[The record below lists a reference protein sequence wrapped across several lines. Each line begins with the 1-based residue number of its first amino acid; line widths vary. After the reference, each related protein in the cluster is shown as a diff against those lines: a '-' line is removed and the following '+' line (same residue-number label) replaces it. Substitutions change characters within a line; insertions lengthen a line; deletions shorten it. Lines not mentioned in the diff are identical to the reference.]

1 MTKRQGFTLVELM
14 IVMVISALVGTAIV
28 RLFVSQ
34 AQFFDRQTQSR
45 ESRTVSRGA
54 LNILMS
60 DLRMVET
67 TGGVESATM
76 DALVVRVPYAFGV
89 VCVSTLA
96 ATTISRLPLDE
107 SLYPNAIFGG
117 YAWLDANG
125 VYTYVPSIAAPT
137 LGASA
142 NCTNASI
149 TTLAKGAVL
158 ELAPGTAGAPVA
170 SPVFLYQTVTYEF
183 RDSDVVP
190 GRLALWRTAAGGAE
204 EELIA
209 PFDEGARFRFFVNNQ
224 ATAQD
229 APPGA
234 GEQLRGVELV
244 LPGASERRA
253 VGTQAY
259 ATTDLTTAVFFKNR
273 LN

>member
-1 MTKRQGFTLVELM
+1 MRIRHGFTLVELM

-34 AQFFDRQTQSR
+34 ATFFDRQAQSR

-67 TGGVESATM
+67 SQGIVSATE
-76 DALVVRVPYAFGV
+76 DALVVRVPYGFGV
-89 VCVSTLA
+89 VCASSLVV
-96 ATTISRLPLDE
+96 TTISRLPLDE
-107 SLYPNAIFGG
+107 SLYPDEVFAG
-117 YAWLDANG
+117 YAWVDGNG
-125 VYTYVPSIAAPT
+125 TYTYVPANSIPT
-137 LGASA
+137 LGATA
-142 NCTNASI
+142 NCDAASI
-149 TTLAKGAVL
+149 TTLAGGEVL
-158 ELAPGTAGAPVA
+158 QLTPGTAGAPAA
-170 SPVFLYQTVTYEF
+170 SPVFMYQTVTYEF
-183 RDSDVVP
+183 RESVDVP
-190 GRLALWRTAAGGAE
+190 GRIALWRSVTGGAA

-209 PFDEGARFRFFVNNQ
+209 PFGESARFRFFLNDL

-234 GEQLRGVELV
+234 GDELRGVELI

-253 VGTQAY
+253 VGAQSYSTS
-259 ATTDLTTAVFFKNR
+259 DLTTAVFFKNR

>member
-1 MTKRQGFTLVELM
+1 MRKRQGFTLVELM

-60 DLRMVET
+60 DLRMVEA
-67 TGGVESATM
+67 TGGVVSATA
-76 DALVVRVPYAFGV
+76 DAIVVRVPYAFGV
-89 VCVSTLA
+89 VCVTSLA
-96 ATTISRLPLDE
+96 ATTISRLPLDA
-107 SLYPNAIFGG
+107 SLYPNEVFSG
-117 YAWLDANG
+117 YAWLNPDG
-125 VYTYVPSIAAPT
+125 IYTYVPSNTAPT
-137 LGASA
+137 AGVAD

-158 ELAPGTAGAPVA
+158 ELAPGTGGAPVA

-183 RDSDVVP
+183 GESEVVP
-190 GRLALWRTAAGGAE
+190 GRLALWRTAAGGAA

-209 PFDEGARFRFFVNNQ
+209 PFDETARFRFFVNNQ
-224 ATAQD
+224 AAAQD
-229 APPGA
+229 APPAALGD
-234 GEQLRGVELV
+234 LRGVELL

-253 VGTQAY
+253 VGAQAY